1 MRPDLTIVASSL
13 LLFVGEERT
22 GKAGLGAAL
31 DDIKNKFKGGLSP
44 MYYQQITFI
53 PFMIAAGNQ
62 MRFGMLPCRGEV
74 RPSCMLCAAHL
85 QSWPLCQYCC
95 VSRLLTV
102 FLQVKLCDHTYDVTL
117 ESECIAIMQS
127 SINLYRLLFVLDSLA
142 PDLHLR
148 RLQGVPEHRQVHNA
162 DMPLRFNFP
171 QPEPTLAPCRP
182 EDTIINRHRCTV
194 EKIIHNFDIFLDKF
208 GYSFEAIEVGW
219 FDVTRLSAQPELRYL
234 HVCTAAPEVHYMC
247 REPIECQL
255 VSHIWYTPSPL
266 G

>member
-1 MRPDLTIVASSL
+1 
-13 LLFVGEERT
+13 
-22 GKAGLGAAL
+22 
-31 DDIKNKFKGGLSP
+31 
-44 MYYQQITFI
+44 
-53 PFMIAAGNQ
+53 
-62 MRFGMLPCRGEV
+62 
-74 RPSCMLCAAHL
+74 MLCAAHL
-85 QSWPLCQYCC
+85 QSWPLCQYCW

-117 ESECIAIMQS
+117 GSDCIAIMQS

-148 RLQGVPEHRQVHNA
+148 KLQGVPEHRQVHN
-162 DMPLRFNFP
+162 
-171 QPEPTLAPCRP
+171 
-182 EDTIINRHRCTV
+182 
-194 EKIIHNFDIFLDKF
+194 FDIFLDKV
-208 GYSFEAIEVGW
+208 GYLFEAIEVGW

-255 VSHIWYTPSPL
+255 VSHIWYTRSPL